1 MQPYYFKIA
10 LATLC
15 SLIILT
21 SCAQSAGGVSSS
33 DSSVPPVQTSS
44 LPAQSIPSQ
53 PEKQSDGRFKIPYDS
68 SDSLHPYRS
77 SSALNNALHTL
88 VYDSLVKLDNDFT
101 PVMSI
106 ASDIEID
113 GAVCTVTLK
122 NGVRFSDGSP
132 LTAIDVRYSIDCIR
146 SSSSLYASR
155 LSSVSSY
162 AVQDDRT
169 LVITLQ
175 SPDSLFVNLLDFPVI
190 KSGTNQNNHPTGSG
204 RYRYAEGEPPQSASS
219 GEEDVDADILLAA
232 NTEWHGGTIRTFT
245 ELYLTDYDYS
255 QSLVYTLKSGAID
268 FAFTDLAQAQ
278 SSTNMGSSPIQVP
291 LTNLVYVGVNNTSGV
306 TSAASFRK
314 ALSLCLDRSQIVSE
328 AFLSRATPS
337 STPFNPNMY
346 ATTELDN
353 QLNADAEGANSI
365 LDALG
370 YTARDEQG
378 YRLHGSNRLTLS
390 VLVNTDNFYRTQ
402 AARVIKENLSRVGI
416 DCVITE
422 RNPADYLSA
431 VRASDFSLYIGE
443 TRLYT
448 NNDLSPFF
456 SNDGALSY
464 GGIAN
469 GTAASSYFSLRR
481 GEIGYTYFSN
491 AFFEQ
496 SPFIPLVFR
505 NGVSFFT
512 QTMSYNVKSSMSDP
526 FFNIED
532 WTYAR

>member
-10 LATLC
+10 LVFVCA
-15 SLIILT
+15 IFILT
-21 SCAQSAGGVSSS
+21 SCAPAAGVSSS
-33 DSSVPPVQTSS
+33 SASSLPTATSS
-44 LPAQSIPSQ
+44 LPQQIIPSHPIVQ
-53 PEKQSDGRFKIPYDS
+53 KDGRFQIPYDS

-106 ASDIEID
+106 ASDIQID

-146 SSSSLYASR
+146 SSGSLYASR
-155 LSSVSSY
+155 LSNVVSY

-175 SPDSLFVNLLDFPVI
+175 SPDNLFVNLLDFPVI
-190 KSGTNQNNHPTGSG
+190 QSGTNQRDYPVGSG
-204 RYRYAEGEPPQSASS
+204 RYRYAEDEPPQNESS
-219 GEEDVDADILLAA
+219 DEGKTDVADIRLVA
-232 NTEWHGGTIRTFT
+232 NPEWHGGTIQTFK
-245 ELYLTDYDYS
+245 ELYLAAYDYS
-255 QSLVYTLKSGAID
+255 QSLIYTLKSGAID

-278 SSTNMGSSPIQVP
+278 SSTNMGSSPVQVP
-291 LTNLVYVGVNNTSGV
+291 LTNLVFVGVNNTSGV
-306 TSAASFRK
+306 TAAASFRK
-314 ALSLCLDRSQIVSE
+314 ALSLCFDRSQIVSE

-346 ATTELDN
+346 ATKELDN
-353 QLNADAEGANSI
+353 QLYADVEGANSI

-370 YTARDEQG
+370 YTVRDEQG
-378 YRLHGSNRLTLS
+378 YRMYGNNRLTLS

-402 AARVIKENLSRVGI
+402 AARVIKENLSQVGI

-422 RNPADYLSA
+422 RNPGDYLSA

-443 TRLYT
+443 TKLYT

-456 SNDGALSY
+456 TGDGALSY
-464 GGIAN
+464 GGTAN
-469 GTAASSYFSLRR
+469 GSVASSYFSLRR
-481 GEIGYTYFSN
+481 GEIDYSYFSN

>member
-10 LATLC
+10 LVFLC
-15 SLIILT
+15 AVLILT
-21 SCAQSAGGVSSS
+21 SCTQAAGDSSS
-33 DSSVPPVQTSS
+33 SSVPPAQTSS
-44 LPAQSIPSQ
+44 LPQQVVPSQ
-53 PEKQSDGRFKIPYDS
+53 PVKQQDGRFKIPYDS

-77 SSALNNALHTL
+77 SSALNNVLHTL

-106 ASDIEID
+106 ASDIQID

-122 NGVRFSDGSP
+122 NGIRFSDGSL

-146 SSSSLYASR
+146 SSGSLYASR
-155 LSSVSSY
+155 LSNVSSY

-190 KSGTNQNNHPTGSG
+190 QSGTNQSDYPVGSG
-204 RYRYAEGEPPQSASS
+204 RYRYADDPPQPQS
-219 GEEDVDADILLAA
+219 GDETDTDAADIRLVA
-232 NTEWHGGTIRTFT
+232 NPEWHGGSIQTFS
-245 ELYLTDYDYS
+245 ELYLTAYDYG
-255 QSLVYTLKSGAID
+255 QSLIYTLKSGAID
-268 FAFTDLAQAQ
+268 YAFTDLAQAQ
-278 SSTNMGSSPIQVP
+278 SSTNMGSSPVQVP

-328 AFLSRATPS
+328 AFLSRATPA

-346 ATTELDN
+346 ATKELDN
-353 QLNADAEGANSI
+353 QLYADVAGANSI

-378 YRLHGSNRLTLS
+378 YRMYGNNRLTLS

-402 AARVIKENLSRVGI
+402 AARVIKENLSQVGI
-416 DCVITE
+416 DCEINE
-422 RNPADYLSA
+422 RNPDDYLLA

-443 TRLYT
+443 TRLYA
-448 NNDLSPFF
+448 NNDLSAFF
-456 SNDGALSY
+456 TGDGALSY
-464 GGIAN
+464 GGTAN
-469 GTAASSYFSLRR
+469 GSVASSYFSLRR
-481 GEIGYTYFSN
+481 GEMDYSYFN
-491 AFFEQ
+491 DVFFEQ